1 MKKFNF
7 IKSYEAYTG
16 IRFSV
21 ALGFGLGWLVI
32 MSLLQLI
39 IMALNVSQLSELK
52 TNTLFLVKRI
62 PLLTGAVGGGLMI
75 FTVANGS
82 KAVML
87 KKSECYLLT
96 LKNNYRT
103 FKSFYL
109 VQYAMYCIFPV
120 IFLVITYLT
129 GFYMKVLP
137 ANPMLFFLGDVESV
151 VLAFALM
158 PLMYEIKRPS
168 LSFIKGFIPAILYIV
183 LNHLM
188 LRVNILIL
196 DIILAPAAIVLIG
209 FSNYRWLKIIKAI
222 YKDDFENEVPQGLEA

>member
-39 IMALNVSQLSELK
+39 IMALNVSQLSELNA
-52 TNTLFLVKRI
+52 NTLFLVKRI
-62 PLLTGAVGGGLMI
+62 PLLAGGLGGGLM
-75 FTVANGS
+75 VVSAANTG

-96 LKNNYRT
+96 MKNSFRMYRD
-103 FKSFYL
+103 FYL
-109 VQYAMYCIFPV
+109 VQYAMYCFFPV
-120 IFLVITYLT
+120 LFMIVMYLT
-129 GFYMKVLP
+129 AFYMKTLP
-137 ANPMLFFLGDVESV
+137 SKAILFLIGDIENII
-151 VLAFALM
+151 LAFALL
-158 PLMYEIKRPS
+158 PLMYEIKRPL
-168 LSFIKGFIPAILYIV
+168 LSYLKGIIPAIIYIV

-188 LRVNILIL
+188 LKVNILIL
-196 DIILAPAAIVLIG
+196 DIILAPVAIVLIW

>member
-52 TNTLFLVKRI
+52 ANTLFLVKRI

-82 KAVML
+82 KAVIL

-137 ANPMLFFLGDVESV
+137 AGTV
-151 VLAFALM
+151 A
-158 PLMYEIKRPS
+158 
-168 LSFIKGFIPAILYIV
+168 
-183 LNHLM
+183 
-188 LRVNILIL
+188 
-196 DIILAPAAIVLIG
+196 DIGYYDLEG
-209 FSNYRWLKIIKAI
+209 TGQ
-222 YKDDFENEVPQGLEA
+222 QG

>member
-39 IMALNVSQLSELK
+39 IMALNVSQLSELNA
-52 TNTLFLVKRI
+52 NTLFLVKRI

-129 GFYMKVLP
+129 GFYMEVLP
-137 ANPMLFFLGDVESV
+137 ANPMFFFLGDVESV

-158 PLMYEIKRPS
+158 PLMYEIIRPS

-196 DIILAPAAIVLIG
+196 DIILAPAAIVLIW

>member
-16 IRFSV
+16 IRFSI

-32 MSLLQLI
+32 MSLLQLM
-39 IMALNVSQLSELK
+39 IMALNVSQLSELNG
-52 TNTLFLVKRI
+52 NTLFLVKRI

-129 GFYMKVLP
+129 GIYMKVLP

-188 LRVNILIL
+188 LKVNILIL
-196 DIILAPAAIVLIG
+196 DIILAPAAIVLIW